1 MRRISGELLTQKN
14 SNPPRWREVGVTAPP
29 SLVQPS
35 VLWWLVT
42 ETLQKGQKCFFSV
55 QKISVD
61 NLHQERAGLTA
72 AVSFSS
78 YEDASP
84 RGFSK
89 IQQKDYS
96 SVKVSFTQT

>member
-1 MRRISGELLTQKN
+1 MFL
-14 SNPPRWREVGVTAPP
+14 
-29 SLVQPS
+29 
-35 VLWWLVT
+35 
-42 ETLQKGQKCFFSV
+42 FSA
-55 QKISVD
+55 KVD
-61 NLHQERAGLTA
+61 NLHRERAGLTA
-72 AVSFSS
+72 AVAFSS